1 MDYLSAALKDVHV
14 AFMPYLVTYHHKQ
27 LLARVVL
34 DVNHFTYIVIRREF
48 NLSTHGSGVSST
60 SSGSTPVLTTLK
72 VIHSYSTE
80 STVIGT
86 RSAFVLPSVTHS
98 S

>member
-27 LLARVVL
+27 FLPRVVL
-34 DVNHFTYIVIRREF
+34 DVNHFTYLMF
-48 NLSTHGSGVSST
+48 GSKLYLSTHGSGVSST
-60 SSGSTPVLTTLK
+60 TSGSTPVLTTLK

-86 RSAFVLPSVTHS
+86 RSAFVAPVVTHS